1 MPAETTSGSNLT
13 GRFAKHWGRYLQT
26 PSEQQTIAPVL
37 LLTVA
42 AIVLTP
48 FLGEYSWGRT
58 VLAFIVGA
66 SALMALVRTGAHG
79 AIRKTATVAIIFT
92 TITASGAHAISN
104 SGRTTWPQILATTL
118 FTLLLIVTPTVV
130 VLRLLLRPRVTLDT
144 LAGALTAY
152 LQIGIFF
159 GSLYRLLDLVGN
171 GSFFAGNPPAT
182 TQTFQYFSF
191 ITMATVGYGDF
202 TPGTPV
208 GQMLAMCEGIFG
220 QIFLVTVVALTVS
233 NLGKE
238 LPHRRGL
245 HDDTGGDTVED
256 ADEDADDAADDSETG
271 SDEDNEADQEPVD
284 GER

>member
-1 MPAETTSGSNLT
+1 MPARHSRAACSARVPAEPVTGPAAS
-13 GRFAKHWGRYLQT
+13 GRFAQRWGRYLES

-37 LLTVA
+37 LLTMA

-48 FLGEYSWGRT
+48 FLGDYDWGRT
-58 VLAFIVGA
+58 ILAFIVGA

-92 TITASGAHAISN
+92 TITAGGAHAISRA
-104 SGRTTWPQILATTL
+104 GHGTWPQILAASL

-130 VLRLLLRPRVTLDT
+130 VLRLMLRPRVTLDT

-159 GSLYRLLDLVGN
+159 GSLYRLIDLVSN
-171 GSFFAGNPPAT
+171 ASFFAGDPPAT

-191 ITMATVGYGDF
+191 ITMATVGYGDY

-245 HDDTGGDTVED
+245 HGSSD
-256 ADEDADDAADDSETG
+256 AAADDDT
-271 SDEDNEADQEPVD
+271 DDTD
-284 GER
+284 GD